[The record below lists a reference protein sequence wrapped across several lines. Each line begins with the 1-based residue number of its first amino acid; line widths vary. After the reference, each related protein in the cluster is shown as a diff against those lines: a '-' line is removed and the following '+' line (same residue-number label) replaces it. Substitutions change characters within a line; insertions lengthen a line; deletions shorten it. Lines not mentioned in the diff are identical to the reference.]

1 MGDVVM
7 DTMDHKKREK
17 GKEDETQQGK
27 GKEIPKDVSTEDMY
41 GPSKSRRK
49 ERESHLARSPS

>member
-1 MGDVVM
+1 M